1 MNKKEKDRELEKYYI
16 FFDTIYKKPKKTL
29 MAISWWSDS
38 MYAAHII
45 QRYRRER
52 KRDEKYLYY
61 IYCDHNIREKNI
73 DQKIIETIVDKEKL
87 YVTTRKKN
95 NSIDEESLRIR
106 RYEEIRKYSIENKIN
121 ILITGHNLSDRI
133 ESTFL
138 HLLRGAQIDGFLNM
152 KKNEKR
158 SHMFNWSIIRP
169 LLEDGK
175 ERIEEECMKNHIKY
189 IKDETNDDIYFSKRN
204 KIRKIILKKLK
215 KWSHKYNNS
224 NNSFEESMNNIYN
237 RCESKV
243 NNIKIDLK
251 QIPRYKIRESERAYR
266 WNIKQKDITTEK
278 VKKALNILHIKNNI
292 TKKNIEEIS
301 NFLKEKNKWHKYI
314 NKHYRF
320 ISHGNIYI
328 IKAKKDFWQESITEK
343 PGNIQEIFTDTITP
357 HDKNENRRF
366 ANDKDKIKWKS
377 IKKWCI
383 NNKVPIFWRRNIIIT
398 ESKKWSICVYIPK
411 EMYN

>member
-1 MNKKEKDRELEKYYI
+1 
-16 FFDTIYKKPKKTL
+16 
-29 MAISWWSDS
+29 

-158 SHMFNWSIIRP
+158 SHMFN
-169 LLEDGK
+169 
-175 ERIEEECMKNHIKY
+175 
-189 IKDETNDDIYFSKRN
+189 
-204 KIRKIILKKLK
+204 
-215 KWSHKYNNS
+215 
-224 NNSFEESMNNIYN
+224 
-237 RCESKV
+237 
-243 NNIKIDLK
+243 
-251 QIPRYKIRESERAYR
+251 
-266 WNIKQKDITTEK
+266 
-278 VKKALNILHIKNNI
+278 
-292 TKKNIEEIS
+292 
-301 NFLKEKNKWHKYI
+301 
-314 NKHYRF
+314 
-320 ISHGNIYI
+320 
-328 IKAKKDFWQESITEK
+328 
-343 PGNIQEIFTDTITP
+343 
-357 HDKNENRRF
+357 
-366 ANDKDKIKWKS
+366 
-377 IKKWCI
+377 
-383 NNKVPIFWRRNIIIT
+383 
-398 ESKKWSICVYIPK
+398 
-411 EMYN
+411 